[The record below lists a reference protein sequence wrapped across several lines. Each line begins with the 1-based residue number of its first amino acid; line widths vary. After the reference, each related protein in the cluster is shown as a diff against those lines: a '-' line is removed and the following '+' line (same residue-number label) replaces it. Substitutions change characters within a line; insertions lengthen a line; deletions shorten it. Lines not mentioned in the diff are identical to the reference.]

1 MKTSSPDT
9 RPSSA
14 RSAIVKALP
23 HAACGDEGAAVEF
36 LEKLRWEDHPACAHC
51 GSLAVYQIRTRDGSA
66 REKHFRWRCRDCQQ
80 IYSVRNGTVFEDSR
94 VPLYK
99 WVHAFWSIA
108 ASKKGKSALQLKREL
123 QVTYKTALFIAHRIR
138 WAMAN
143 LTGGPFGGTVEI
155 DETYVG
161 GKPRYKG
168 IAPRGR
174 GTRKA
179 MVLGMVERG
188 GRLRLVHAKGQGAPM
203 RGPIARTVS
212 RDARI
217 VTDDLGV
224 YRGIGKQFAQHDS
237 ILHKKEEY
245 VRRNEDGFVV
255 HTNTIEGAFSL
266 LKRGVN
272 GTFHSISKKHLHRYL
287 AEFQYR
293 YNTRDID
300 DGERFKRMVKSAV
313 GKRLTYQQQLAGKKP

>member
-9 RPSSA
+9 RSSSA
-14 RSAIVKALP
+14 KSAIVKALP
-23 HAACGDEGAAVEF
+23 AACRDESTAVEF

-51 GSLAVYQIRTRDGSA
+51 GSVAVYQIRTRDGSA

-80 IYSVRNGTVFEDSR
+80 IYSIRSKTVFEDSR
-94 VPLYK
+94 VPLHK

-123 QVTYKTALFIAHRIR
+123 QVTYKTALFVAHRIR

-143 LTGGPFGGTVEI
+143 IPGGPFGGTVEI

-161 GKPRYKG
+161 GAPRHKG
-168 IAPRGR
+168 VAPRGR
-174 GTRKA
+174 GTKKA
-179 MVLGMVERG
+179 MVLGIVERG
-188 GRLRLVHAKGQGAPM
+188 GRLRLVHTKKQSTL
-203 RGPIARTVS
+203 GPPIRATVS

-217 VTDDLGV
+217 VTDDLNA
-224 YRGIGKQFAQHDS
+224 YKTIAKPFARHDR
-237 ILHKKEEY
+237 IRHKDEEY
-245 VRRNEDGFVV
+245 ARVDADGFVI

-287 AEFQYR
+287 SEFQYR
-293 YNTRDID
+293 YNTRDVD
-300 DGERFKRMVKSAV
+300 DGERFRRMVKSAV
-313 GKRLTYQQQLAGKKP
+313 GRRLTYQDQLTSWKRR